1 MSVNRKQKPEATE
14 DLILI
19 AAKKVFT
26 RKGLAGS
33 RMQEI
38 ADEAGINKAL
48 LHYYYRSKENLFD
61 SVFFELL
68 KTIQAEFITILNS
81 DMELFDKIRFFFER
95 YIDFLQE
102 NSFLPGFIIN
112 EVNRDPE
119 RMISY
124 FKNSGIKPP
133 EKLII
138 QINEEV
144 RKGNII
150 PVDPKQLLMNILS
163 LAIFP
168 IIAAP
173 LLKGMFETDDFEFSG
188 IIEKRKKEL
197 PEWIIN
203 AIKPR
208 N

>member
-1 MSVNRKQKPEATE
+1 MNA
-14 DLILI
+14 
-19 AAKKVFT
+19 
-26 RKGLAGS
+26 GLRS
-33 RMQEI
+33 
-38 ADEAGINKAL
+38 L
-48 LHYYYRSKENLFD
+48 LFYSKSFLNN
-61 SVFFELL
+61 S
-68 KTIQAEFITILNS
+68 LNS
-81 DMELFDKIRFFFER
+81 STKSSSLIRIHISLFLSKL
-95 YIDFLQE
+95 Y
-102 NSFLPGFIIN
+102 
-112 EVNRDPE
+112 V
-119 RMISY
+119 
-124 FKNSGIKPP
+124 

>member
-1 MSVNRKQKPEATE
+1 MSDHRKQKPGATE
-14 DLILI
+14 ELILV

-68 KTIQAEFITILNS
+68 KTIQTEFITILNS
-81 DMELFDKIRFFFER
+81 DMELFDKIRFFFDR

-173 LLKGMFETDDFEFSG
+173 LLKGIFETDEYEFSG

-197 PEWIIN
+197 PEWFIN
-203 AIKPR
+203 SIRPK